1 MALRRRP
8 GIRVH
13 NGGHSHAPRRDESMA
28 LEAPEKVVTTDDD
41 ARAVSFTTD
50 RERYV
55 HWHLDIDGVV
65 ATLAMDVDEQR
76 GLRPGYVM
84 KLNSYD
90 LGVDIELH
98 DAVQRLRFEHP
109 EVRCVVIT
117 SAKDRCFSAGANI
130 GMLAQATH
138 SWKVSFC
145 KFTNETRLEIEDASA
160 NSGQT
165 YIAAVNGAAAGGGY
179 ELALACDEILLIDDG
194 SSAVSLP
201 ELPLLAVLPAPGG
214 LTRLG
219 DKRHVRRDL
228 ADVFVTKSE
237 GVKAPAA
244 MKWGL
249 VDATAPRGQFDEAV
263 RARAEAIAAGS
274 SRAKP
279 LHGVALEPL
288 TTSSDGNGIA
298 YEHVTAP
305 LDRTTGVVPI
315 TVSGPEEPAPESADA
330 ARDLGSRYWPLAVAR
345 ELDDLVLRLRT
356 NELTLGTWVIKTVG
370 DMPRVLAHDRFLLDH
385 RASDWFVNE
394 VVLLL
399 RRVFKRVDVTSRS
412 LVASIAPGGCF
423 GGLLLELAL
432 ACDQQFMLD
441 GTMEEGEHPAV
452 IVITDANTGVYPM
465 GHGLA
470 CLDARFFGR
479 ASDLE
484 AARAATWVSLDAA
497 AAAEL
502 GLVTFAPAP
511 IDWEDELRIA
521 LEQRAAFSPDALTAM
536 EANIRFAGPETME
549 TRIFGR
555 LTAWQN
561 WVFSRPNAIGPGG
574 ALRRYGSGQR
584 ASLDKERG

>member
-1 MALRRRP
+1 MT
-8 GIRVH
+8 
-13 NGGHSHAPRRDESMA
+13 
-28 LEAPEKVVTTDDD
+28 LEAAEKVATTDD
-41 ARAVSFTTD
+41 RVPAVSFATD
-50 RERYV
+50 PEDYV
-55 HWHLDIDGVV
+55 HWRLSIEGAV
-65 ATLAMDVDEQR
+65 ATLAMDVDEER

-109 EVRCVVIT
+109 EVGCVVVT

-138 SWKVSFC
+138 PWKVNFC
-145 KFTNETRLEIEDASA
+145 KFTNETRLEMEDASA

-201 ELPLLAVLPAPGG
+201 ELPLLAVLPATGG

-244 MKWGL
+244 VKWGL
-249 VDATAPRGQFDEAV
+249 VDAAIPRGQFDDVV

-279 LHGVALEPL
+279 SHGVALGPL
-288 TTSSDGNGIA
+288 TTSSDGDGIA
-298 YEHVTAP
+298 YEHVTAT
-305 LDRTTGVVPI
+305 LDRTTGVVTI
-315 TVSGPEEPAPESADA
+315 TVSGPEQPAPENVDA

-345 ELDDLVLRLRT
+345 ELDDLILRLRT

-370 DMPRVLAHDRFLLDH
+370 DIPRVLAHDRFLLEH
-385 RASDWFVNE
+385 RRSDWFVNE

-399 RRVFKRVDVTSRS
+399 KRVFKRVDVTSRS
-412 LVASIAPGGCF
+412 LVASIEPGGCF

-441 GTMEEGEHPAV
+441 GTMEEAEHPAV
-452 IVITDANTGVYPM
+452 IVITEANTGVYPM
-465 GHGLA
+465 GNDLSR
-470 CLDARFFGR
+470 LEARFFGR

-484 AARAATWVSLDAA
+484 AARAATLLSLDAA
-497 AAAEL
+497 AASEL
-502 GLVTFAPAP
+502 GLVTFAPDA

-536 EANIRFAGPETME
+536 EANVRFVGPETME
-549 TRIFGR
+549 TKIFGR

-561 WVFSRPNAIGPGG
+561 WVFSRPNAIGPAG

-584 ASLDKERG
+584 ASLAKERV

>member
-1 MALRRRP
+1 MT
-8 GIRVH
+8 
-13 NGGHSHAPRRDESMA
+13 
-28 LEAPEKVVTTDDD
+28 LEAAEMVATTDD
-41 ARAVSFTTD
+41 RVPAVSFATD
-50 RERYV
+50 PGQYV
-55 HWHLDIDGVV
+55 HWRLSIDGAV

-109 EVRCVVIT
+109 EVGCVVVT

-130 GMLAQATH
+130 GMLAHATH
-138 SWKVSFC
+138 PWKVNFC
-145 KFTNETRLEIEDASA
+145 KFTNETRLEMEDASA

-165 YIAAVNGAAAGGGY
+165 YVAAVNGAAAGGGY
-179 ELALACDEILLIDDG
+179 ELALACAEILLIDDG

-201 ELPLLAVLPAPGG
+201 ELPLLAVLPATGG

-228 ADVFVTKSE
+228 VDVFVTKSE

-244 MKWGL
+244 VKWGL
-249 VDATAPRGQFDEAV
+249 VDAAIPRGQFEESV

-274 SRAKP
+274 ARAKP
-279 LHGVALEPL
+279 RHGVALEPL
-288 TTSSDGNGIA
+288 AISSDGDGIA
-298 YEHVTAP
+298 YEHVTAK
-305 LDRTTGVVPI
+305 LDRTAGVVTI
-315 TVSGPEEPAPESADA
+315 TVSGPEQHAPENAAA
-330 ARDLGSRYWPLAVAR
+330 ARAMGSRYWPLAVAR
-345 ELDDLVLRLRT
+345 ELDDLILRLRT

-370 DMPRVLAHDRFLLDH
+370 DMPRVLAHDRFLLEH

-399 RRVFKRVDVTSRS
+399 KRVFKRVDVTSRS
-412 LVASIAPGGCF
+412 LVASIEPGGCF

-452 IVITDANTGVYPM
+452 IVITDANSGVYPM
-465 GHGLA
+465 GNDLSR
-470 CLDARFFGR
+470 LEARFFGR
-479 ASDLE
+479 ATDLE
-484 AARAATWVSLDAA
+484 AARAATLVSLDAA
-497 AAAEL
+497 AASEL
-502 GLVTFAPAP
+502 GLVTFAPDA

-536 EANIRFAGPETME
+536 EANLRFVGPETME
-549 TRIFGR
+549 TKIFGR

-561 WVFSRPNAIGPGG
+561 WVFSRPNAIGPAG

-584 ASLDKERG
+584 ASLDKERV